1 MKDKGSLNLI
11 REINTSII
19 LDVLKEKAPL
29 SKYDISKITGLSAPT
44 VSNIISDLIKVG
56 FVKETGMGESI
67 GGRPPLLLD
76 LNLEGGFIIGIDVG
90 SDDIRAIVADFLG
103 NIITKTEIQVT
114 PGDSEFI
121 IFDKIT
127 LAISDVIKK
136 SKKDMS
142 LFFGMGIGIAG
153 EVDSHNGIIKHASRL
168 KWSNVPLKSIIEN
181 SFHIPTYVDENVKL
195 LTLAEQWHGS
205 GSNYDNIVCIRVG
218 DDIGAGIII
227 DGKLFSGSHDRAGV
241 NIGHLI
247 VKTDGPKCE
256 CGNSGCLQSL
266 ISSNAIILRTEEM
279 LRNYKNSTCINYV
292 NLDSTNSKETANTGI
307 SLLEEYLRK
316 QNKLSVEAIAK
327 LAKEGDNI
335 SIQVMDE
342 IGKYLAIA
350 ISNIANCLDPD
361 VIIIGGGIAEAGE
374 VLFAPLYKYLVT
386 TIEFTNPLL
395 KVVKSE
401 LGVNA
406 FAMGAATAVLH
417 QIFQSP
423 GKFIEDKI
431 R

>member
-44 VSNIISDLIKVG
+44 VSNIINDLIEVG

-76 LNLEGGFIIGIDVG
+76 LNLEGGFIIGVDIS
-90 SDDIRAIVADFLG
+90 SDNIKAIVVDFLG
-103 NIITKTEIQVT
+103 NIITKSEIQVN
-114 PGDSEFI
+114 PVDSEFI
-121 IFDKIT
+121 VFDKIT

-136 SKKDMS
+136 SGKDRS
-142 LFFGMGIGIAG
+142 LFLGMGMGIAG
-153 EVDSHNGIIKHASRL
+153 EVDSQNGIIKHASRL
-168 KWSNVPLKSIIEN
+168 KWNNVPLKSIIEN
-181 SFHIPTYVDENVKL
+181 SFHVPAYVDENVKL

-205 GSNYDNIVCIRVG
+205 GKNYDNIVCIRVG

-227 DGKLFSGSHDRAGV
+227 NGELFNGSNDRAGV
-241 NIGHLI
+241 NIGHMV
-247 VKTDGPKCE
+247 VKTNGPKCE

-266 ISSNAIILRTEEM
+266 ISSSAIILCAEDM
-279 LRNYKNSTCINYV
+279 LRTYKNSTYINYV
-292 NLDSTNSKETANTGI
+292 NSDSLNAKKTGNTNI
-307 SLLEEYLRK
+307 SLLENYL
-316 QNKLSVEAIAK
+316 NKYDKISVKAIAE

-342 IGKYLAIA
+342 TSKYLAIA
-350 ISNIANCLDPD
+350 ISNIANCLDPEI
-361 VIIIGGGIAEAGE
+361 IIIGGGIAEAGE
-374 VLFAPLYKYLVT
+374 VLFAPLNKYLERFVK
-386 TIEFTNPLL
+386 FTNPCL
-395 KVVKSE
+395 KVVKSK
-401 LGVNA
+401 LGVDA

-423 GKFIEDKI
+423 GKFINNKAI
-431 R
+431 